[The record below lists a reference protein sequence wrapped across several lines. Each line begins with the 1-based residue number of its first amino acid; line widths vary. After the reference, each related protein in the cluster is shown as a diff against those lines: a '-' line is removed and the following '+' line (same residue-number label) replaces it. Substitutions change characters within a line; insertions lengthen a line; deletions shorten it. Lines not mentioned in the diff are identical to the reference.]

1 MYSIVIPCYNEEYRL
16 PSKEI
21 LEFTLKHCEINIC
34 LVNDGS
40 RDNTLI
46 MLHALCVEN
55 PKQIQVLNLPNN
67 LGKSEAVRL
76 GMLHALKNSS
86 SEIIGFLDA
95 DLATRPEE
103 WLEMAKYKERNPKF
117 AAIIGS
123 RIQRLGTK
131 ISRSND
137 RSFFSSIVKFFIKLI
152 LRTELQDTQ
161 CGAKMFQR
169 DLIPFIFHDPFLSAW
184 LFDIEIF
191 LRIQNK
197 FGPNSL
203 QKGVLEYPLMEW
215 NEIGQSKLKWKDKI
229 MIPYQLLSLCY
240 HYKIRRWY
248 LH

>member
-1 MYSIVIPCYNEEYRL
+1 MYCIVIPCYNEEKRL
-16 PSKEI
+16 PKSEI
-21 LEFTLKHCEINIC
+21 LEFTLKHSEIKIC

-40 RDNTLI
+40 TDNTLI
-46 MLHALCVEN
+46 VLHALCVEN

-67 LGKSEAVRL
+67 VGKSEAVRQGIL
-76 GMLHALKNSS
+76 YVHKNCS

-95 DLATRPEE
+95 DLATHPEE

-117 AAIIGS
+117 AAIVGS

-137 RSFFSSIVKFFIKLI
+137 RSFYSSVVKYFIKLI

-169 DLIPFIFHDPFLSAW
+169 DLIPFIFNDPFLSAW

-197 FGPNSL
+197 FGPKSL

-215 NEIGQSKLKWKDKI
+215 NEVGDSKLKWKDKI
-229 MIPYQLLSLCY
+229 QIPYQLLALCY
-240 HYKIRRWY
+240 HYKMRRWY
-248 LH
+248 VS